1 MGKCSSEHREKD
13 QKRMSALQNLTLL
26 KLKLN
31 LKIIN
36 KNGSRNIVRS
46 FYYPDS
52 STVSKE
58 KNIESNIKSNLEKSK
73 IDQSVGAASFNE
85 NSQIQPMINTANR
98 VTYYA
103 YIFRL
108 IRTNIIKKVI
118 FFINFVYLKIKVF

>member
-1 MGKCSSEHREKD
+1 
-13 QKRMSALQNLTLL
+13 MSALQNLTLL

-108 IRTNIIKKVI
+108 IRTNIIKTVI
-118 FFINFVYLKIKVF
+118 FFINFIYLRLKVF